1 MFVPRK
7 VVSFRDFMDG
17 SVEGMKMMLPA
28 NIILVLA
35 WTISGVCRDL
45 LQTPL
50 FVESLVTT
58 GGFSAMWLPA
68 AVFALAAF
76 LSFSTGTAWGT
87 FGILIPIIVP
97 VAQALDPNLVVVSL
111 AATLAGSVFGDHCS
125 PISDTTILSSAG
137 AGCSHIEHV
146 ATQLPYAW
154 VCAIASF
161 AGYVVAGLTEA
172 NAYASLATSFVTLV
186 ALMVILHLLGNK
198 RTAQLA

>member
-1 MFVPRK
+1 
-7 VVSFRDFMDG
+7 
-17 SVEGMKMMLPA
+17 MMLPA

-97 VAQALDPNLVVVSL
+97 VAQALDPGLVVVSL
-111 AATLAGSVFGDHCS
+111 SATLAGSVFGDHCS

-154 VCAIASF
+154 TAAIATF
-161 AGYVVAGLTEA
+161 AGYVTAGLTDA
-172 NAYASLATSFVTLV
+172 NVYLSLLVTFVVLIGLVVTLH
-186 ALMVILHLLGNK
+186 LMGNK
-198 RTAQLA
+198 KGPQPA